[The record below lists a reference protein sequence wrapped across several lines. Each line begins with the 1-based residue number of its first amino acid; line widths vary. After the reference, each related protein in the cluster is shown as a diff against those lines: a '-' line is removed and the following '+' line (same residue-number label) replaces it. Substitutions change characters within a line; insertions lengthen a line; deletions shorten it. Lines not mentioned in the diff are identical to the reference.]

1 MDRYRDKLDW
11 IVPAIEGRNA
21 LYVGSVDEDITNF
34 IKHRVLNEH
43 LQAKAASMI
52 SVYQFDRQSSLVG
65 QSGIDARTSHPER
78 LQLGEQFDVIL
89 AVDNLE
95 HLSNCGLF
103 LEGLARHLSPKGSI
117 LLSTPN
123 PVGLMRVLWNLVYG
137 KTKTNREHTC
147 WFSKQVLNQLA
158 ARYGLYVSNDVFIDD
173 VHVYYRTAGPD
184 RATGFGKRLLIRLVL
199 GFNRIICPLLPQFSE
214 TLGFTLK
221 RQQREI

>member
-11 IVPAIEGRNA
+11 IVPEIEGRTV
-21 LYVGSVDEDITNF
+21 LYVGSVDEDSTNF
-34 IKHRVLNEH
+34 DKHRILNEK
-43 LQAKAASMI
+43 LQAGAASMI
-52 SVYQFDRQSSLVG
+52 SVYQFDRQSTLVQ
-65 QSGIDARTSHPER
+65 QSGIEARTSHPER
-78 LQLGEQFDVIL
+78 LELGKQFDVVL

-103 LEGLARHLSPKGSI
+103 LDGLARHVTPDGSV

-137 KTKTNREHTC
+137 TTKTNREHTC
-147 WFSKQVLNQLA
+147 WFSKQVLDQLA
-158 ARYGLYVSNDVFIDD
+158 RRHGLCVSNEVFIDEM
-173 VHVYYRTAGPD
+173 HVYYRTANPD
-184 RATGFGKRLLIRLVL
+184 RPLGFGMRLLIRLVL

-221 RQQREI
+221 RL